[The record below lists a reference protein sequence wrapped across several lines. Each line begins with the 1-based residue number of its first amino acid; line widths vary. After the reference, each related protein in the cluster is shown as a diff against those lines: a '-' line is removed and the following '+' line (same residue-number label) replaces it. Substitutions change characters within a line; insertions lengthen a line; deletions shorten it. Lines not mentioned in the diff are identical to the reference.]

1 MSASSK
7 IKVLVVE
14 DEALIRL
21 DFVSRLADAGFEP
34 LEAGSAAAALE
45 MLESNRDIRVVFTDV
60 RMPGDMD
67 GIELARAVRKR
78 WPPTLI
84 VVCSANLADVNVDL
98 ADIHLLD
105 KPYVPDRLKFV
116 LDAVSAEL
124 ARH

>member
-21 DFVSRLADAGFEP
+21 DFVSHLTDAGFEVV
-34 LEAGSAAAALE
+34 EAGSAAAALKF
-45 MLESNRDIRVVFTDV
+45 LESDSDIRAVFTDV

-67 GIELARAVRKR
+67 GIELARTVRKR
-78 WPPTLI
+78 WPPTVI
-84 VVCSANLADVNVDL
+84 IVCSANLADVNADL

-105 KPYVPDRLKFV
+105 KPYAPDRLKLV
-116 LDAVSAEL
+116 LDAVSEEL